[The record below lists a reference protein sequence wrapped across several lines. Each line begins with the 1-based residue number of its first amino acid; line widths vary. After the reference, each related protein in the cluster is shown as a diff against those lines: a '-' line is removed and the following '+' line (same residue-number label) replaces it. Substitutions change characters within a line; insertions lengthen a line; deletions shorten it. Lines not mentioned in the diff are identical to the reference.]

1 MLKRLAKM
9 LSGPLKILENKY
21 IAAGLKLFLILYASM
36 IAPSL
41 PPAIEMLL
49 MNPAVKALAI
59 FLIVFLSNKDIELS
73 LLIAIGLILS
83 LQSIKQLQTVDSLRG
98 LLNMAIDAPQQL
110 ANDIIDGVQ
119 DVADKSADIIG
130 GPVPQVIGAAN
141 QVVDAVQGATNK
153 LIDGVQDSLL

>member
-1 MLKRLAKM
+1 MLKRLAKI

-36 IAPSL
+36 IAPNL
-41 PPAIEMLL
+41 PIQIEMLL

-59 FLIVFLSNKDIELS
+59 FLIAYLSNKDIELS

-83 LQSIKQLQTVDSLRG
+83 LQSIKQMQTVDSLRG
-98 LLNMAIDAPQQL
+98 LINMAVDAPQQL

-119 DVADKSADIIG
+119 DVADKGADIIG
-130 GPVPQVIGAAN
+130 GPIPEVVGAANKIVDGVQGAAN
-141 QVVDAVQGATNK
+141 Q
-153 LIDGVQDSLL
+153 LIDGVQDALL